1 MNLILKREYFG
12 DTFTVGK
19 LYKDDQY
26 IGYTLE
32 DKVREV
38 AGEPVETWKQ
48 FGNTAI
54 PAGTY
59 NVSITMSNRFK
70 MKLPLLHDVPG
81 FEGVRI
87 HTGNSSKD
95 TEGCILVG
103 SIWDGKSDW
112 VGGSKTAFSPLL
124 AMIEEST
131 TPVTIKIS

>member
-38 AGEPVETWKQ
+38 TGEPVEAWKV

-54 PAGTY
+54 PIGVY
-59 NVSITMSNRFK
+59 NVTVTLSNRFK
-70 MKLPLLHDVPG
+70 MKLPLLNGVPG
-81 FEGVRI
+81 FSGVRI

-103 SIWDGKSDW
+103 AVWDGKSDW

-124 AMIEEST
+124 AMIEESI
-131 TPVTIKIS
+131 TPVTINIS

>member
-12 DTFTVGK
+12 DTFTIGK

-38 AGEPVETWKQ
+38 VGMPVETWKQ

-54 PAGTY
+54 PTGTY
-59 NVSITMSNRFK
+59 KVLITMSNRFK
-70 MKLPLLHDVPG
+70 MKLPQLLDVPG
-81 FEGVRI
+81 FSGVRM
-87 HTGNSSKD
+87 HTGNSSAD

-103 SIWDGKSDW
+103 SVWDGKSDW

-124 AMIEEST
+124 AMIEDSE
-131 TPVTIKIS
+131 TPVTINIS

>member
-1 MNLILKREYFG
+1 MNLILKRKYFG

-38 AGEPVETWKQ
+38 TGESVETWKQ

-54 PAGTY
+54 PVGTY
-59 NVSITMSNRFK
+59 KVLITMSNRFK
-70 MKLPLLHDVPG
+70 MKLPQLLDVPG
-81 FEGVRI
+81 FAGVRI

-131 TPVTIKIS
+131 TPVTINIS

>member
-12 DTFTVGK
+12 DTFTIGK

-38 AGEPVETWKQ
+38 IGAPVETWKQ

-54 PAGTY
+54 PTGNY
-59 NVSITMSNRFK
+59 KVLITMSNRFK
-70 MKLPLLHDVPG
+70 MNLPQLLDVPG
-81 FEGVRI
+81 FSGVRM
-87 HTGNSSKD
+87 HTGNSSAD

-103 SIWDGKSDW
+103 SVWDGKSDW

-124 AMIEEST
+124 AMIEDSE
-131 TPVTIKIS
+131 TPVTINIS

>member
-38 AGEPVETWKQ
+38 KGMPISTWKE

-54 PAGTY
+54 PEGTY
-59 NVSITMSNRFK
+59 KVSVTFSNRFK
-70 MKLPLLHDVPG
+70 LKLPQLLDVPG
-81 FEGVRI
+81 FTGVRI

-95 TEGCILVG
+95 TEGCILIG
-103 SIWDGKSDW
+103 SVWDGKSDW
-112 VGGSKTAFSPLL
+112 LGGSKTAFSPLL
-124 AMIEEST
+124 HMIEESKDQ
-131 TPVTIKIS
+131 VTINIS

>member
-38 AGEPVETWKQ
+38 IGAPVETWKQ

-54 PAGTY
+54 PTGTY
-59 NVSITMSNRFK
+59 KVLITMSNRFK
-70 MKLPLLHDVPG
+70 MKLPQLLDVPG
-81 FEGVRI
+81 FSGVRI
-87 HTGNSSKD
+87 HTGNSSAD

-103 SIWDGKSDW
+103 SVWDGKSDW

-124 AMIEEST
+124 AMIEDSE
-131 TPVTIKIS
+131 TPVTINIS

>member
-38 AGEPVETWKQ
+38 IGAPVETWKQ

-54 PAGTY
+54 PTGTY
-59 NVSITMSNRFK
+59 KVLITMSNRFK
-70 MKLPLLHDVPG
+70 MKLPQLLDVPG
-81 FEGVRI
+81 FSGVRI
-87 HTGNSSKD
+87 HTGNSSAD

-103 SIWDGKSDW
+103 SVWDGKSDW

-124 AMIEEST
+124 AMIVDSE
-131 TPVTIKIS
+131 TPVTINIS